1 MTPHHRVL
9 LLTWPVRS
17 QKSISLKPRIT
28 KCSAHD
34 FKVGRLE
41 QVGAHMSVD
50 NDTNRPVLFQHSR
63 RPQWGLAILCNED
76 KTSKTFQFQD
86 GRTRTFKVGWYEL
99 MVAVETEED
108 QTEQIAGTL
117 AKAMDRQITR
127 KRIVE
132 RAKKEGRNIFTV
144 SDQVAL
150 FNKEYPGGFQDERY
164 IEEIRQG
171 GGGGRRRKK
180 NREAGIE
187 HAQIVLSV
195 EVIDGLLGSYNYRA
209 VYDAAI
215 ALLSKTD
222 IASTSTDVRPLRRL
236 PEDLIPEY
244 AVTLR
249 DLLYG
254 EDPYEERFG
263 GYLALLEDHEDTR
276 PTWPMA
282 TVIQGLVHPQEHYCI
297 KPSVFRQQARWLA
310 PELSYSP
317 SPSAA
322 RYMQYHSMA
331 EDLKVR
337 LGRAELEPADNLD
350 VYNFIWETMRP
361 GVRKKLL
368 ESKR

>member
-1 MTPHHRVL
+1 
-9 LLTWPVRS
+9 
-17 QKSISLKPRIT
+17 
-28 KCSAHD
+28 
-34 FKVGRLE
+34 
-41 QVGAHMSVD
+41 MSVD
-50 NDTNRPVLFQHSR
+50 NDPTRPVLYQHSR
-63 RPQWGLAILCNED
+63 RPQWGLAILCRED
-76 KTSKTFQFQD
+76 KTSRTFQFQD
-86 GRTRTFKVGWYEL
+86 GRTRTFKMGYYEL
-99 MVAVETEED
+99 MVAVEAEENQTEE
-108 QTEQIAGTL
+108 IAGTL
-117 AKAMDRQITR
+117 SKAMDRQITR
-127 KRIVE
+127 KRIME

-144 SDQVAL
+144 SDQVSM
-150 FNKEYPGGFQDERY
+150 FMQEYPGGFQDERY
-164 IEEIRQG
+164 VEEIRQG

-187 HAQIVLSV
+187 AAQTMLSV
-195 EVIDGLLGSYNYRA
+195 EALDSLLGSYNYRA

-215 ALLSKTD
+215 AVLSKTD

-236 PEDLIPEY
+236 PEELIPEY

-254 EDPYEERFG
+254 EDPYDDRLG

-317 SPSAA
+317 NPSAD
-322 RYMQYHSMA
+322 RYMQYHAMA
-331 EDLKVR
+331 GDLKLR
-337 LGRAELEPADNLD
+337 LSRAGLEPIDNLD
-350 VYNFIWETMRP
+350 VYNFVWETMRP

-368 ESKR
+368 EAKR